1 MQGNPT
7 QIKKTT
13 PTTKTMS
20 PEDGLTEKKKISQE
34 NTSPSGIIRELNTLG
49 TLKLSDRL

>member
-13 PTTKTMS
+13 TTTKTMS
-20 PEDGLTEKKKISQE
+20 PEDGLTEKKK
-34 NTSPSGIIRELNTLG
+34 LAKKTLHHQAQ
-49 TLKLSDRL
+49 